1 MLGRTIFRC
10 SCSAFA
16 SNIPVSITFVQRT
29 TMTKHSPS
37 TTGSRCIVRGG
48 SSRPSSLSPTNEQ
61 VACDGALGI
70 VGSKLVQRDF
80 GGTPY
85 WDTSALNE
93 FRVCFILGGP
103 GAGKGTQS
111 EFMKDQYPCVHLSA
125 GELLRNVPTDSPH
138 KTLVDEC
145 LVAGN
150 IVPVEISLSLL
161 KAAMESAAIAAG
173 RSQLFL
179 IDGFPRNFDN
189 LEGWTKCMDQVASV
203 WCVLMYTCPLE
214 ELERRILSRAETSGR
229 SDDNVKS
236 AQKRFATFER
246 ETVAVVNTLRMVQEK
261 QEAAGRPALQVVD
274 IQGDQSIEAV
284 WQDTQ
289 QVMNMLLL
297 NDVLTANAR
306 LLKATAEGDV
316 ESYAQLYAIPVG
328 MAPAAIMEAQESDAV
343 VQVSNTKVE
352 FVTGTKVVVSY
363 DRSDHL
369 RETRVWSH
377 QGVPGWINIHFSRIP
392 LS

>member
-1 MLGRTIFRC
+1 M
-10 SCSAFA
+10 
-16 SNIPVSITFVQRT
+16 
-29 TMTKHSPS
+29 
-37 TTGSRCIVRGG
+37 
-48 SSRPSSLSPTNEQ
+48 
-61 VACDGALGI
+61 
-70 VGSKLVQRDF
+70 
-80 GGTPY
+80 
-85 WDTSALNE
+85 
-93 FRVCFILGGP
+93 
-103 GAGKGTQS
+103 
-111 EFMKDQYPCVHLSA
+111 
-125 GELLRNVPTDSPH
+125 
-138 KTLVDEC
+138 
-145 LVAGN
+145 
-150 IVPVEISLSLL
+150 
-161 KAAMESAAIAAG
+161 
-173 RSQLFL
+173 
-179 IDGFPRNFDN
+179 
-189 LEGWTKCMDQVASV
+189 
-203 WCVLMYTCPLE
+203 
-214 ELERRILSRAETSGR
+214 
-229 SDDNVKS
+229 
-236 AQKRFATFER
+236 
-246 ETVAVVNTLRMVQEK
+246 AVVNTLRMVQEK